1 MVYTF
6 PPYMFALVM
15 VAAVT
20 RAFFLPVLHDCLL
33 IFAVTP
39 GASGPGNPVD
49 AVSCHRPAS
58 THGTQKWD
66 FRVRIMLTIS
76 FQRVHR
82 CPDKFFDA
90 HLAPSSLGNIPTRK
104 SPDLRTSSVP
114 LKTPPTRSAGLTRS
128 LRLSCCHSP
137 WCHAVADRF
146 IYHK

>member
-1 MVYTF
+1 
-6 PPYMFALVM
+6 MFALVM

-20 RAFFLPVLHDCLL
+20 RAFFLPVLHNCLL

-39 GASGPGNPVD
+39 GASGPGNPVY

-82 CPDKFFDA
+82 CPDKFFGV
-90 HLAPSSLGNIPTRK
+90 HYSTTSPNNLRRLTHSNLAIDQASRRLIYPRWMCRALY
-104 SPDLRTSSVP
+104 LRIMTVP
-114 LKTPPTRSAGLTRS
+114 PLPVIFQGACQQVDPKYQGG
-128 LRLSCCHSP
+128 
-137 WCHAVADRF
+137 
-146 IYHK
+146 